1 MDVKTLIEALAKV
14 DRDHFIIVEEDC
26 VEVYR
31 KDLYFPTPA
40 PVETLKAWN
49 DETLTN
55 AVTEIFPAP
64 HLPCVESEQGYP
76 CAKYANTGD

>member
-31 KDLYFPTPA
+31 REEFWPTPE
-40 PVETLKAWN
+40 PVK
-49 DETLTN
+49 
-55 AVTEIFPAP
+55 
-64 HLPCVESEQGYP
+64 
-76 CAKYANTGD
+76 NTGD

>member
-26 VEVYR
+26 IEVYR
-31 KDLYFPTPA
+31 KEEFFPTPA
-40 PVETLKAWN
+40 PVEILKAGN

-55 AVTEIFPAP
+55 AITEIFPAP
-64 HLPCVESEQGYP
+64 NLP
-76 CAKYANTGD
+76 